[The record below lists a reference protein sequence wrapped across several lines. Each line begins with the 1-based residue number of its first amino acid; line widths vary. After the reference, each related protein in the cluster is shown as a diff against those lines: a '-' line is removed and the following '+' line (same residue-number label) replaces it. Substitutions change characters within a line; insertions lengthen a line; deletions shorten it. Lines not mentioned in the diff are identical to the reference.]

1 MSELDQTHEA
11 TLTFMLQ
18 ANAIFNVN
26 VDVADGHCSLEGQ
39 CASEELRQK
48 AIEVVE
54 GYDGI
59 AGLSVDIDIDDDDDD
74 DDEFDVLLET
84 PDDEPDPVTYTV
96 KKGDSY
102 WGIAKRTLGSGRKWK
117 LLKKANGNKR
127 VIHPGDVLLIPE
139 IDGNVA

>member
-1 MSELDQTHEA
+1 MTELDQTHA
-11 TLTFMLQ
+11 STLLFMLQ

-26 VDVADGHCSLEGQ
+26 VEVADGHCTLEGQ
-39 CASEELRQK
+39 CATEEERDK
-48 AIEVVE
+48 AIQTVE
-54 GYDGI
+54 SYEGI
-59 AGLSVDIDIDDDDDD
+59 AGLSVDIDLDDEED

-117 LLKKANGNKR
+117 LLKQANGNKK
-127 VIHPGDVLLIPE
+127 VIHPGDVLLIP
-139 IDGNVA
+139 DLNSNVA